1 MGIYLSNPK
10 TEKTIDRGECS
21 SNKWV
26 ALGMQGIFY
35 ICKDG
40 ELKWRIVILLKQ
52 IYQMMFQFL
61 EYLMAME
68 DLRLPYLLK
77 KILFLLY

>member
-35 ICKDG
+35 LCKDG
-40 ELKWRIVILLKQ
+40 EQKWRIVILLKQ

-68 DLRLPYLLK
+68 CTD
-77 KILFLLY
+77 ILFLIL